1 MGVLGVDMG
10 CWMVNGTGHLVTG
23 EIKHLTGLVIS

>member
-23 EIKHLTGLVIS
+23 EIGRLTGLVIT